1 MLFLFQTTWIVSII
15 LVKGPVDKRATVG
28 DVVSFNCTVAGSQ
41 PITYKWYH
49 NGEVLM
55 DDGRI
60 IDSNMSS
67 LTLTSLQLED
77 YGNYFCTAYNPVNMV
92 SSDTAELTGTF
103 AHDCCLFVVK
113 PKWYGHNL
121 FSGQCD
127 VTNVT
132 PLFCLIHLI
141 VYM

>member
-1 MLFLFQTTWIVSII
+1 MSII

-60 IDSNMSS
+60 IDSNTSS

-77 YGNYFCTAYNPVNMV
+77 YGNYSCTADNPVNMV
-92 SSDTAELTGTF
+92 ASDTAELTGTYVHTSVRYYRRVVQF
-103 AHDCCLFVVK
+103 LPSPTHDSIVSRLK
-113 PKWYGHNL
+113 TTLSHYIIL
-121 FSGQCD
+121 SICD
-127 VTNVT
+127 Q
-132 PLFCLIHLI
+132 
-141 VYM
+141 